1 MRGIAAAALV
11 LLGAAAPAAAAE
23 RCALELILAVDV
35 SGSIDDREFALQME
49 GMASAFEDPR
59 LVEAVEAQK
68 GGVLVTL
75 TEWSGASRQRQV
87 TAWHLLT
94 DVDSMVAFAGAV
106 RQSGRDWRNY
116 STAIGEAL
124 YHAMKVGE
132 TAPQECRRRVIDV
145 SGDGVNNEGRA
156 PRAIADALAAIGYTV
171 NGLVIRGD
179 MPDPVRHYEINV
191 LAGPR
196 AFIEIAA
203 GFEDYPE
210 AIRRK
215 LLREIEERALVSE
228 LESRLDRGLKSG
240 LDSGSRG
247 GASRG
252 RAAESSV
259 VDFPAD
265 SGVLERIEPAVILR
279 DGLVRDHRAGGAGRH
294 RGAAGQE
301 ETGQQHG
308 QNIEARNLHGTFLK
322 NAAPRDHG
330 AR

>member
-1 MRGIAAAALV
+1 MRAALALC
-11 LLGAAAPAAAAE
+11 LLGAMPGASLAAARPAAVAE
-23 RCALELILAVDV
+23 PCALQLILAVDV

-49 GMASAFEDPR
+49 GMASAFEDPQ
-59 LVEAVEAQK
+59 LVEAVDAQK

-87 TAWHLLT
+87 TGWHLLT
-94 DVDSMVAFAGAV
+94 DAGSMADFADAI

-124 YHAMKVGE
+124 YHALKVSR

-156 PRAIADALAAIGYTV
+156 PRAMADALAALGYTV

-179 MPDPVRHYEINV
+179 TPDPVKHYETNV

-196 AFIEIAA
+196 AFMEIAA

-228 LESRLDRGLKSG
+228 
-240 LDSGSRG
+240 
-247 GASRG
+247 
-252 RAAESSV
+252 
-259 VDFPAD
+259 F
-265 SGVLERIEPAVILR
+265 
-279 DGLVRDHRAGGAGRH
+279 
-294 RGAAGQE
+294 
-301 ETGQQHG
+301 
-308 QNIEARNLHGTFLK
+308 
-322 NAAPRDHG
+322 APGH
-330 AR
+330 